1 MSEVWR
7 DSLTCLKTCCSPR
20 YYTSPCSSQKVKR
33 GMKSKDESVQ
43 DNRKFNDG
51 FDVNLKLPK
60 WKATMARARSTLS
73 DLFSSCVS
81 HCFVSWSTSM
91 NASGKS
97 PFQELNFLQTKLCYL
112 YIGWE
117 INIYLF
123 WSVPLLIDFD
133 RNKCLE
139 RATST
144 FGWATGRDQRNLCRV
159 LIYFGQYYL
168 GNSYWWFI
176 KVVDDDSLWR
186 RWKMMKTCPG
196 ARCRRSPQGFHKQ
209 STPEH
214 WSFS

>member
-7 DSLTCLKTCCSPR
+7 DSPTCLKTCCSPR

-51 FDVNLKLPK
+51 GDVNLKLPK

-112 YIGWE
+112 YIGVSNWE
-117 INIYLF
+117 GPEEPMQGFNLF
-123 WSVPLLIDFD
+123 WSILSRKFLLMID
-133 RNKCLE
+133 KSC
-139 RATST
+139 
-144 FGWATGRDQRNLCRV
+144 
-159 LIYFGQYYL
+159 
-168 GNSYWWFI
+168 WWWQFMTTT
-176 KVVDDDSLWR
+176 R
-186 RWKMMKTCPG
+186 KMIKTCPG
-196 ARCRRSPQGFHKQ
+196 AQCLRSPQGFHKQ